1 MPKLTTNYVETK
13 IQAPEQGYIIIR
25 DDELQG
31 FGMRVTA
38 TSKSYIAECRVA
50 GKVRRVTI
58 GRHGKPWTPET
69 ARKQVLVILGEMA
82 AGVDPVKKKEKDR
95 TTSLTLQ
102 QAFDDYVGHKEFR
115 KSTRYNYPR
124 IMKKEL
130 GDWLDMPVTA
140 ITKGM
145 VTERFNKI
153 SSGTQLGTS
162 GKASA
167 NLTMAIL
174 QAVLNFVS
182 IKYEL
187 DGEPLLP
194 SNPVARLTQTR
205 AWHRLPQRQGTIPDH
220 KLPAFYRA
228 VQNLVNPNAK
238 DYFIVLLL
246 TGLRRNEAAQ
256 LKWTDIDFEEKTLT
270 LQSTIA
276 KNGYE
281 HKLPLSTQL
290 FEILSRRS
298 AAKNGSEYVF
308 PGYNGKGRYWGCYR
322 TLRKMREQ
330 CGCNFTIHDL
340 RRAFLTQAE
349 RLDTSPYVLRKL
361 AGHSMREDM
370 TAGYLVI
377 DVERLR
383 PQMQRISDR
392 FEQLM
397 NVKSARLIEA
407 ACWQVALT
415 S

>member
-1 MPKLTTNYVETK
+1 MPKLTTTFVETK
-13 IQAPEQGYIIIR
+13 IHAPEQGYIIIR

-38 TSKSYIAECRVA
+38 TSKSYICECRVA

-58 GRHGKPWTPET
+58 GRHGRPWTAET
-69 ARKQVLVILGEMA
+69 ARNQARVILGGMA
-82 AGVDPVKKKEKDR
+82 AGVDPVKQKEKDR
-95 TTSLTLQ
+95 AIALTLQ
-102 QAFDDYVGHKEFR
+102 QAFDEYMAHKEFR
-115 KSTRYNYPR
+115 PATKYNYPR
-124 IMKKEL
+124 VIKKEL

-140 ITKGM
+140 ITRGM
-145 VTERFNKI
+145 VAERFNKI

-182 IKYEL
+182 IKYEVN
-187 DGEPLLP
+187 GEPLLP
-194 SNPVARLTQTR
+194 SNPVTRLTQTR

-256 LKWTDIDFEEKTLT
+256 LRWTDIDFEAKTLT

-290 FEILSRRS
+290 IEVLSRRYS
-298 AAKNGSEYVF
+298 QKNGSEYVF
-308 PGYNGKGRYWGCYR
+308 PGYRGKGRYWGCYR

-392 FEQLM
+392 FMKLM
-397 NVKSARLIEA
+397 EMRQSIAN
-407 ACWQVALT
+407 
-415 S
+415 